1 MKRKQVTESETFI
14 PMSEVPAEGPA
25 LIFDAEGDIAEALVQ
40 ALLEEA
46 HCLSRQPA
54 SMVFVLEGSSSC
66 RLVFTEPAPMPLVK
80 SLIHQLH
87 GGTLRSA
94 RLEKLH
100 LRPLLR
106 IDASGFSLFVRP
118 VLPEVT
124 A

>member
-1 MKRKQVTESETFI
+1 MKRKSAETETFI

-40 ALLEEA
+40 ALLDEA
-46 HCLSRQPA
+46 HCLGRQPR
-54 SMVFVLEGSSSC
+54 SMVFVLESSRTC
-66 RLVFTEPAPMPLVK
+66 KLVFTEPAPMPLVN
-80 SLIHQLH
+80 SLIRQLG
-87 GGTLRSA
+87 GGTLSPA
-94 RLEKLH
+94 RLEKLQ

-106 IDASGFSLFVRP
+106 IDETGFSLFVRP